1 MTGATE
7 PGRAASWETTCFVRE
22 RREFLLTAALG
33 CVLFPLYYLHDFLL
47 EPALLGTLVWIRIVG
62 GAIWLSCLVGIQRA
76 KTVVGAR
83 SWFLFAIAT
92 TGPMVS
98 FILPRVE
105 HYSAYLI
112 GYSSYFW
119 GTAGLSWPLRWTTTS
134 LAWQIGSL
142 VVASLLAPTS
152 MSITNPVGTGLYLLV
167 AGAFSAAACHSRR
180 AAYHAAFDASFA
192 LAQRNTDLEVA
203 LLRIEEAQARLVAHE
218 KMSALGRMLAGLS
231 HELNNPVNVIKNNL
245 DPVREHVAEMVA
257 VLQLAHGSDVP
268 DALSA
273 AWQQRELDWR
283 ITDIDD
289 ALGSMSAAVEH
300 MMHVHRDLRTFIRGD
315 APGLALADVSE
326 GIRATVSLL
335 ARRTPAGVSVEVDLE
350 PLPPITCQ
358 PGQLNQ
364 VWLNLLQNALEA
376 VGTSGRVSVRGRAKQ
391 DKLEISVSDTGPG
404 IDPRVRPRLFE
415 PFSTTK
421 PPGQGTGLGL
431 AIGYDIIQRHG
442 GSLHLDEGYRDG
454 ARFVVELPVAAAA

>member
-33 CVLFPLYYLHDFLL
+33 CVLFPLYYVHDFLL

-92 TGPMVS
+92 TGPMVA

-134 LAWQIGSL
+134 LSWHIVSV

-268 DALSA
+268 EALSA

-350 PLPPITCQ
+350 PLPPSPASLGSSIRSGSTCCRTRWR
-358 PGQLNQ
+358 PWGQ
-364 VWLNLLQNALEA
+364 AA
-376 VGTSGRVSVRGRAKQ
+376 
-391 DKLEISVSDTGPG
+391 
-404 IDPRVRPRLFE
+404 
-415 PFSTTK
+415 
-421 PPGQGTGLGL
+421 
-431 AIGYDIIQRHG
+431 
-442 GSLHLDEGYRDG
+442 GSPCGG
-454 ARFVVELPVAAAA
+454 ARSRTSSRSPSPTPDRESIRACGPDCSSRSPPPSRRGKGPALGSPSATTSSSATAAACISTRATATARGSWWSSR